1 MKSRYIAKRYWK
13 DQSTPMGKV
22 DALAKNYD
30 DVINL
35 SLGDTAVEIQGLV
48 IRMLGY
54 GHCVVLLREVL
65 SLIYMSLALG
75 CAYVHLRIDF
85 EEIGIGLH
93 PDRHL
98 AQTGRVV
105 TLILSGR

>member
-35 SLGDTAVEIQGLV
+35 SLGDPDLTTHKLIITKAFEDACAGHTKYTDFRGDPELRQEISKSVFLFINSPTTQTNQQQGAGL
-48 IRMLGY
+48 RF
-54 GHCVVLLREVL
+54 CALLR
-65 SLIYMSLALG
+65 
-75 CAYVHLRIDF
+75 F
-85 EEIGIGLH
+85 
-93 PDRHL
+93 
-98 AQTGRVV
+98 
-105 TLILSGR
+105 